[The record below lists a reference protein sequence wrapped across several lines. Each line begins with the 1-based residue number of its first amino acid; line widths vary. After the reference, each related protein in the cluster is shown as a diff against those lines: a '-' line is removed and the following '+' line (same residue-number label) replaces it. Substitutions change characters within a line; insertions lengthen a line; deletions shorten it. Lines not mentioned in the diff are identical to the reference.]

1 MDSDHPYQPPQ
12 AALDGPSAAV
22 ADEDGAIPRG
32 VVDALI
38 KTRPWVLF
46 MGIMILLSCALMVML
61 ALVMMLLGGIGG
73 LGDMGAMGAMGGVA
87 IGAFYLLLAALYLI
101 PGIHLIRYSSAIK
114 QMSSNPT
121 GAGVEKALK
130 HQLAFWRFV
139 GIITV
144 AIMGLYVVL
153 ILVAMV
159 AGIAAA

>member
-22 ADEDGAIPRG
+22 AEESGAIPRG
-32 VVDALI
+32 VVEALI

-46 MGIMILLSCALMVML
+46 MGIMILLLCALMVMVG
-61 ALVMMLLGGIGG
+61 LVMMLLGGIGG
-73 LGDMGAMGAMGGVA
+73 LGDMGALGAMGGVA

-101 PGIHLIRYSSAIK
+101 PGVHLLRYSGAIK
-114 QMSSNPT
+114 QMGANPT
-121 GAGVEKALK
+121 GALVEKAIR

-139 GIITV
+139 GIVTV
-144 AIMGLYVVL
+144 AIIGLYVVL
-153 ILVAMV
+153 ILAAMV